1 MKRYSNNQK
10 LELDPTR
17 YLFHNKVNNNN
28 HLLPGFNKPI
38 NKLQDDIIINNLSIQ
53 KGKPKQYK
61 SNPFDQ
67 EDISLQFLPK
77 NNSQVIPI
85 TSRDTILNN
94 NNSFRLKSM
103 SQELMDKDEEL
114 QKYKNEIYQLQEDL
128 NKIKVDKGKIISY
141 TMENKS
147 LKERLNEQY
156 NLSKE
161 LSEVKHILKKE
172 RIDNKGN
179 NETIKLLKNIIHKQ
193 HIKLNTKGFTEDGDE
208 TDYGTDEETDLSDS
222 DYSSEEEE
230 EEEEEEKK
238 KTSKKYFNTA
248 LKRALLKQ
256 KIPAKKIDN
265 LMIQMKITPRTKI
278 TRKLL
283 VQFLN
288 NLKK

>member
-161 LSEVKHILKKE
+161 SSEVKHILKTN
-172 RIDNKGN
+172 D
-179 NETIKLLKNIIHKQ
+179 
-193 HIKLNTKGFTEDGDE
+193 FP
-208 TDYGTDEETDLSDS
+208 
-222 DYSSEEEE
+222 YS
-230 EEEEEEKK
+230 
-238 KTSKKYFNTA
+238 
-248 LKRALLKQ
+248 
-256 KIPAKKIDN
+256 
-265 LMIQMKITPRTKI
+265 
-278 TRKLL
+278 
-283 VQFLN
+283 
-288 NLKK
+288 